1 MTTFIFQHQADTEKG
16 FQVREQ
22 VCETPKEGETFSTKK
37 PSSSIVSQAAEFNFR
52 NQLKTVK
59 KKEFSMD
66 EEEGAGVSL
75 CYCYDEDGDALSRWW
90 NFNLDVCQFLARSE
104 SIKWQKTSKFRD
116 PEHLL
121 SPGSKGVGY

>member
-1 MTTFIFQHQADTEKG
+1 
-16 FQVREQ
+16 
-22 VCETPKEGETFSTKK
+22 
-37 PSSSIVSQAAEFNFR
+37 
-52 NQLKTVK
+52 
-59 KKEFSMD
+59 MD